1 MSLFSKVVSIVPKKH
16 AFNLSFE
23 NKLTAEFGQLVPV
36 MCKEVLPGDT
46 WQVSH
51 QILCRTAPMLA
62 PVLSS
67 IDIYL
72 HTFFV
77 PNRLL
82 CSDWEGI
89 ITGGLDGT
97 LQYTVPSATLSNFGA
112 VTDGSLADFLGMP
125 TMSSVEIASVTTG
138 IGSFN
143 VNLLPFLAYAKVYS
157 DWFKDELLDSFEFE
171 PVAQGLTSDSTL
183 ISALKTL
190 RVRSWKKDYF
200 TSARPNTQLGAEIL
214 VPASGTIVGNGPM
227 QYNVPSSISTTG
239 AVGIYTQDGDQQS
252 DGSYNYPFRNA
263 SGNGSLQFAYAE
275 GLSLEDVGVSVND
288 LRRSVRIQ
296 EWQEKNMRGGNRYI
310 ESIYHH
316 FGVKS
321 SDARLQR
328 SEYICG
334 SKHPVL
340 VSEVAQTSSTDAAIQ
355 SGSTGTPQGNL
366 SGKAIAVGNGGKKRF
381 FAEEYGYIITIM
393 SVMPKTSYCQGMP
406 RMFWRQ
412 DKFDFAWPEFGNL
425 GEQEVYKGELFFK
438 QAGYDGTFGY
448 QSRYADMKMSLN
460 EIHSAF
466 RSSMAYWHTARLFD
480 SAPTLSNQ
488 FVQLRNGGAGAGN
501 ENSQPMNRIF
511 ATLPSGYGHF
521 YCQIYND
528 LKVVRVLPK
537 YGIPT
542 L

>member
-82 CSDWEGI
+82 CSDWEDI

-125 TMSSVEIASVTTG
+125 TMTAVEIASVATG

-157 DWFKDELLDSFEFE
+157 DWFKDELLDSFDFE
-171 PVAQGLTSDSTL
+171 PVSQGLTSDSTL

-214 VPASGTIVGNGPM
+214 VPASGSISGNGPL
-227 QYNVPSSISTTG
+227 QFKVSSSISTTNP
-239 AVGIYTQDGDQQS
+239 VGINTNDGDQQD
-252 DGSYNYPFRNA
+252 DGSYNYPIRNN
-263 SGNGSLQFAYAE
+263 SGSGSLKLGYGE
-275 GLSLEDVGVSVND
+275 GLSIDEVGVSVND

-310 ESIYHH
+310 ENIYHH

-366 SGKAIAVGNGGKKRF
+366 SGKAIAIGNGGKKRF
-381 FAEEYGYIITIM
+381 FAEEHGYIITIM
-393 SVMPKTSYCQGMP
+393 SVMPKTSYFQGMP

-466 RSSMAYWHTARLFD
+466 RSSMAYWHTARMFD

>member
-1 MSLFSKVVSIVPKKH
+1 
-16 AFNLSFE
+16 
-23 NKLTAEFGQLVPV
+23 
-36 MCKEVLPGDT
+36 
-46 WQVSH
+46 
-51 QILCRTAPMLA
+51 
-62 PVLSS
+62 
-67 IDIYL
+67 
-72 HTFFV
+72 
-77 PNRLL
+77 
-82 CSDWEGI
+82 
-89 ITGGLDGT
+89 
-97 LQYTVPSATLSNFGA
+97 
-112 VTDGSLADFLGMP
+112 
-125 TMSSVEIASVTTG
+125 
-138 IGSFN
+138 
-143 VNLLPFLAYAKVYS
+143 
-157 DWFKDELLDSFEFE
+157 
-171 PVAQGLTSDSTL
+171 
-183 ISALKTL
+183 
-190 RVRSWKKDYF
+190 
-200 TSARPNTQLGAEIL
+200 
-214 VPASGTIVGNGPM
+214 
-227 QYNVPSSISTTG
+227 
-239 AVGIYTQDGDQQS
+239 
-252 DGSYNYPFRNA
+252 
-263 SGNGSLQFAYAE
+263 
-275 GLSLEDVGVSVND
+275 
-288 LRRSVRIQ
+288 
-296 EWQEKNMRGGNRYI
+296 MRGGNRYI
-310 ESIYHH
+310 ENIYHH

-381 FAEEYGYIITIM
+381 FAEEHGFMITIM
-393 SVMPKTSYCQGMP
+393 SVMPKTSYFQGMP

-466 RSSMAYWHTARLFD
+466 RSSMAYWHTGRMFD

-537 YGIPT
+537 YGIPS